1 MSLGFGSDV
10 ELCDADL
17 EKLEPEIAYVTANTD
32 VEAIALVNHDGYRI
46 AFAAV
51 PECTT
56 DSDALSGLAS
66 ALLTTSKIAMSEVM
80 HELLQEILVRTR
92 DGYLVVANAG
102 RFVLVGAGRVVKNL
116 EMTAEVFRTA
126 AARISTNFPGQF

>member
-102 RFVLVGAGRVVKNL
+102 RFVLVGAGGGSLKTSR
-116 EMTAEVFRTA
+116 
-126 AARISTNFPGQF
+126 

>member
-32 VEAIALVNHDGYRI
+32 IEAIALVSNEGYQI

-51 PECTT
+51 PGYTT

-66 ALLTTSKIAMSEVM
+66 ALLMTSKSAMSAVM
-80 HELLQEILVRTR
+80 NEQLNEIIVRAG
-92 DGYLVVANAG
+92 DGYIVVANAG
-102 RFVLVGAGRVVKNL
+102 RFVLVGAGRNIKNL
-116 EMTAEVFRTA
+116 QTTVKVFRTA
-126 AARISTNFPGQF
+126 TARISSNFPEH